1 MPPSYWSAARYRHF
15 TLHLLT
21 NKHDVHSLLVYLGR
35 YGVPAQSAS
44 LLSLVCI
51 VVHCGWS
58 IVVGVMSVKSGRL
71 PPRSKESKIGNAHT
85 PIATDMGLGLQAI
98 YRACYRI
105 YPDQPS
111 PLQVTALRKF
121 WMGGPDPL
129 DYIYMFS
136 NPGSAEAHSP
146 PHWHYVTNGLSDLYG
161 DARLH
166 K

>member
-1 MPPSYWSAARYRHF
+1 
-15 TLHLLT
+15 
-21 NKHDVHSLLVYLGR
+21 
-35 YGVPAQSAS
+35 
-44 LLSLVCI
+44 
-51 VVHCGWS
+51 
-58 IVVGVMSVKSGRL
+58 MSVKSGRP
-71 PPRSKESKIGNAHT
+71 PPRPMDNVMGSPHT
-85 PIATDMGLGLQAI
+85 PTAADMGLGLQAI
-98 YRACYRI
+98 YRACYRL

-136 NPGSAEAHSP
+136 NPGSPEARSS